1 MGDFNFPNIN
11 WDTLDSDLSSGRFRD
26 LILDNYLVQHVKQPT
41 RDTNILDLVFTSDF
55 NMVDNVDVIEHLGN
69 SDHNILTWKLIC
81 DVCKAPGVDDIVP
94 RMLIENSEILSE
106 PLLYV
111 AYIKVHKI
119 KKLYHVIGKKQMLH

>member
-81 DVCKAPGVDDIVP
+81 DVPCCEFDVVKTSLGRHINIPPTFFDDVLP
-94 RMLIENSEILSE
+94 T
-106 PLLYV
+106 
-111 AYIKVHKI
+111 
-119 KKLYHVIGKKQMLH
+119 